1 VTTVTLQ
8 ADSPDPEGR
17 EMTDRP
23 FRVEVEV
30 GAPRDAVWRALTE
43 APEVR
48 RWFGW
53 EYEGLADE
61 VDFIFVQAA
70 TPKPP
75 DRIEFADGGPGQV
88 IELDERSP
96 LTLVRVL
103 KEGEP
108 PADDVYDAEIEGWWC
123 FLHQLA
129 HYLERHDGQER
140 RTVHLSGRASQ
151 SALLADLER
160 HAGEPVAR
168 PSRHVAVAHTRDGSL
183 AVMESAAALDAAEPS
198 DTKLTVTAYELDD
211 EGFGELRESWE
222 ARFRALAGGEEVAA
236 VV

>member
-1 VTTVTLQ
+1 
-8 ADSPDPEGR
+8 
-17 EMTDRP
+17 MTDWP

-43 APEVR
+43 VPEVR

-75 DRIEFADGGPGQV
+75 DRIEFADGGSGQV
-88 IELDERSP
+88 IELEERSP
-96 LTLVRVL
+96 VTLVRVM
-103 KEGEP
+103 KEGKP

-140 RTVHLSGRASQ
+140 RTLHLSGRASP
-151 SALLADLER
+151 SALVADLER

-183 AVMESAAALDAAEPS
+183 AVMESVAALDAGEPS

-211 EGFGELRESWE
+211 EGFGELRERWE
-222 ARFRALAGGEEVAA
+222 TRFSALAGGGEVAA